1 MAARSTAG
9 NSLARMAVVGEGAVS
24 AAAVIGRAR
33 SSQSE
38 WMATG
43 WREPVVSQERDS
55 PGRQALAQVP
65 ELAASPGLLR
75 EQERAW
81 AEWLELG

>member
-1 MAARSTAG
+1 
-9 NSLARMAVVGEGAVS
+9 
-24 AAAVIGRAR
+24 
-33 SSQSE
+33 
-38 WMATG
+38 MATG